1 MHAPSMVAL
10 KTALNTVFPDLTD
23 FYLEYLPKLQLM
35 VRYKDQ
41 TIPFQQLSASLKS
54 WIALVG
60 DITRRLCLLNPHCF
74 DPCLEGEGI
83 LLIDQIEH
91 QLDQNMSAEILER
104 LHQAFPR
111 LQIIASGNR
120 DELLEHAL
128 EYQCLQLSDKEI
140 YEMNIEKSQQQ
151 LSQLYNEL
159 SRADDAC
166 FSQNQNLLESDTFS
180 SKVDQLFHQIQDL
193 DEQEKSNLLHLL
205 KIDDTPQE
213 TSF

>member
-1 MHAPSMVAL
+1 
-10 KTALNTVFPDLTD
+10 
-23 FYLEYLPKLQLM
+23 M

-128 EYQCLQLSDKEI
+128 EYQYFRLGDKEI
-140 YEMNIEKSQQQ
+140 YEINLEKSQQQ

-159 SRADDAC
+159 SQ
-166 FSQNQNLLESDTFS
+166 SESILLQQNQHLLESENLV
-180 SKVDQLFHQIQDL
+180 SKVDELFHQIQAL
-193 DEQEKSNLLHLL
+193 DEQEKSHLLHLL

-213 TSF
+213 TSL

>member
-1 MHAPSMVAL
+1 M
-10 KTALNTVFPDLTD
+10 
-23 FYLEYLPKLQLM
+23 
-35 VRYKDQ
+35 
-41 TIPFQQLSASLKS
+41 
-54 WIALVG
+54 
-60 DITRRLCLLNPHCF
+60 LNPHCF

-128 EYQCLQLSDKEI
+128 EYQCFRLGDKEI
-140 YEMNIEKSQQQ
+140 YEINLEKSQQQ

-159 SRADDAC
+159 SQSSHSLAAESTLIRIR
-166 FSQNQNLLESDTFS
+166 NLV
-180 SKVDQLFHQIQDL
+180 SKVDELFHQIQAL
-193 DEQEKSNLLHLL
+193 DEQE
-205 KIDDTPQE
+205 E
-213 TSF
+213 SFASST